1 MNLVDDVD
9 LVLPDLR
16 WNPHLFHQTADVI
29 HRVVGSSVQ
38 LVNVE
43 RGVVVEG
50 TARLAFVAGLKV
62 LGGVEAV
69 DGLGHDTGTGGLAH
83 ATRTAKQ
90 EGLCQSVVADGILQG
105 VGDGALTHDG
115 VEGHRPVFSCGYD
128 KIFHIGK
135 LWFQTDK
142 GTTFR
147 CYFREVATFIRF
159 FAFCIENR
167 PIFVPMK
174 MLVLVPKVTGRVMYV
189 FDLVLEQLLGIE
201 YDLTTDFEQF
211 NTFEGSKL
219 HYGMQRLGDEPFVKA
234 VDILFER
241 HIHEQSFRTVEFEGT
256 MAPYAV
262 YGQGNLLPFD
272 VFAAS
277 FFLVSRY
284 EEYLSQVRD
293 QYGRFRAEST
303 WMFENGMMQKPLVNI
318 WALALGNKLKA
329 IYPNLKLKQLKFT
342 FVPTYDVDA
351 AWAYKCKGLYRT
363 LGGFVKDLTS
373 GDRERIR
380 ERHQVLRGKR
390 KDPFD
395 SFDFQFE
402 LQKEFKLKPIY
413 FILCGDYDTNDKN
426 ISIRKPAFQALI
438 KRLGDYADV
447 GIHPSF
453 SSYLDVDKLR
463 MEIDSLSE
471 VLHRPLTKSRQH
483 FLRMN
488 LPRSY
493 QKLIELDI
501 SDDYT
506 MGFASQAGF
515 RAGIADT
522 FRFYDLE
529 NDMVTNLRVHP
540 FALMDG
546 TMRDYLNLDV
556 EASFALATQLV
567 DGVKAVGGTFI
578 YLTHNETLGGEKR
591 WVGWPEMY
599 RQLLEYITKAPEP

>member
-1 MNLVDDVD
+1 
-9 LVLPDLR
+9 
-16 WNPHLFHQTADVI
+16 
-29 HRVVGSSVQ
+29 
-38 LVNVE
+38 
-43 RGVVVEG
+43 
-50 TARLAFVAGLKV
+50 
-62 LGGVEAV
+62 
-69 DGLGHDTGTGGLAH
+69 
-83 ATRTAKQ
+83 
-90 EGLCQSVVADGILQG
+90 
-105 VGDGALTHDG
+105 
-115 VEGHRPVFSCGYD
+115 
-128 KIFHIGK
+128 
-135 LWFQTDK
+135 
-142 GTTFR
+142 
-147 CYFREVATFIRF
+147 
-159 FAFCIENR
+159 
-167 PIFVPMK
+167 MK
-174 MLVLVPKVTGRVMYV
+174 MLILVPKVTGRVMYV
-189 FDLVLEQLLGIE
+189 FDLMFRQLLGLE
-201 YDLTTDFEQF
+201 FELTTSEEQF
-211 NTFEGSKL
+211 VAFEGFKM
-219 HYGMQRLGDEPFVKA
+219 HYGTQRIDDEPFVKA
-234 VDILFER
+234 DELLFER
-241 HIHEQSFRTVEFEGT
+241 HIHEQSFRTVEFEET
-256 MAPYAV
+256 VAPYAM
-262 YGQGNLLPFD
+262 YGSGNLMPFD

-303 WMFENGMMQKPLVNI
+303 WMFENAMLQKPLVNI
-318 WALALGNKLKA
+318 WALALGKRLKA
-329 IYPNLKLKQLKFT
+329 AYPDLPVKKPKFT

-351 AWAYKCKGLYRT
+351 AWAYKHKGLYRT
-363 LGGFVKDLTS
+363 IGGFFNDLAA

-426 ISIRKPAFQALI
+426 ISLRKEAFCNLI
-438 KRLGDYADV
+438 KHLGDYADV
-447 GIHPSF
+447 GVHPSF
-453 SSYLDVDKLR
+453 SSYMNSYKLR
-463 MEIDSLSE
+463 REISNLSE

-515 RAGIADT
+515 RAGVANT
-522 FRFYDLE
+522 FLFYDLE

-556 EASFALATQLV
+556 DASLALAKQLV
-567 DGVKAVGGTFI
+567 DEVKAVGGTFI
-578 YLTHNETLGGEKR
+578 YLTHNETLGGEQR

-599 RQLLEYITKAPEP
+599 RQLLEYITKAPELVEGPV

>member
-1 MNLVDDVD
+1 MI
-9 LVLPDLR
+9 
-16 WNPHLFHQTADVI
+16 FFCTI
-29 HRVVGSSVQ
+29 
-38 LVNVE
+38 
-43 RGVVVEG
+43 
-50 TARLAFVAGLKV
+50 
-62 LGGVEAV
+62 V
-69 DGLGHDTGTGGLAH
+69 DG
-83 ATRTAKQ
+83 
-90 EGLCQSVVADGILQG
+90 
-105 VGDGALTHDG
+105 
-115 VEGHRPVFSCGYD
+115 
-128 KIFHIGK
+128 
-135 LWFQTDK
+135 
-142 GTTFR
+142 
-147 CYFREVATFIRF
+147 
-159 FAFCIENR
+159 IEI
-167 PIFVPMK
+167 PFIFVPMK
-174 MLVLVPKVTGRVMYV
+174 MLILVPKVTGRVMYV
-189 FDLVLEQLLGIE
+189 FDLMLRQLLGLE
-201 YDLTTDFEQF
+201 FDLTTSEEQF
-211 NTFEGSKL
+211 VAFEGYKM
-219 HYGMQRLGDEPFVKA
+219 HYGTQRIDDEPFVKA
-234 VDILFER
+234 DELLFER
-241 HIHEQSFRTVEFEGT
+241 HIHEQSFRTVGFEGT
-256 MAPYAV
+256 VAPYAV
-262 YGQGNLLPFD
+262 FGNGNLMPFD

-303 WMFENGMMQKPLVNI
+303 WMFENDMLQKPLVNI
-318 WALALGNKLKA
+318 WALALGKRLQA
-329 IYPNLKLKQLKFT
+329 VYPDLPIKNPKFT
-342 FVPTYDVDA
+342 FVPTYDIDA
-351 AWAYKCKGLYRT
+351 AWSYKHKGVYRT
-363 LGGFVKDLTS
+363 VGGFLKDLAS

-402 LQKEFKLKPIY
+402 LQKAFKLKPIY
-413 FILCGDYDTNDKN
+413 FILCGNYDTNDKN
-426 ISIRKPAFQALI
+426 ISLRKEAFRNLI
-438 KRLGDYADV
+438 KHLGDYADV

-453 SSYLDVDKLR
+453 SSYLDIDKMR
-463 MEIDSLSE
+463 TEISNLSE

-540 FALMDG
+540 FALMAG

-556 EASFALATQLV
+556 ETSLALAKQLV
-567 DGVKAVGGTFI
+567 DEVKAVGGTFI

-599 RQLLEYITKAPEP
+599 RQLLTYIYT

>member
-1 MNLVDDVD
+1 MA
-9 LVLPDLR
+9 
-16 WNPHLFHQTADVI
+16 LFFTY
-29 HRVVGSSVQ
+29 
-38 LVNVE
+38 LY
-43 RGVVVEG
+43 
-50 TARLAFVAGLKV
+50 
-62 LGGVEAV
+62 
-69 DGLGHDTGTGGLAH
+69 
-83 ATRTAKQ
+83 TRK
-90 EGLCQSVVADGILQG
+90 EK
-105 VGDGALTHDG
+105 
-115 VEGHRPVFSCGYD
+115 P
-128 KIFHIGK
+128 
-135 LWFQTDK
+135 
-142 GTTFR
+142 
-147 CYFREVATFIRF
+147 
-159 FAFCIENR
+159 

-174 MLVLVPKVTGRVMYV
+174 MLVLVPKVTGRVMYT
-189 FDLVLEQLLGIE
+189 FDLMLSQLLGVE
-201 YDLTTDFEQF
+201 YDLTADVEQF
-211 NTFEGSKL
+211 MAFEGPKL
-219 HYGMQRLGDEPFVKA
+219 HYGPQRHGDEPFVKA
-234 VDILFER
+234 VALLFER
-241 HIHEQSFRTVEFEGT
+241 HIHEQSFRTVAFEGT
-256 MAPYAV
+256 VAPYAV
-262 YGQGNLLPFD
+262 YGQGNLMPFD
-272 VFAAS
+272 VFSAS

-293 QYGRFRAEST
+293 QYGRFRAESS
-303 WMFENGMMQKPLVNI
+303 WMFENGLLQKPLVNI
-318 WALALGNKLKA
+318 WTLALGQCLQKL
-329 IYPNLKLKQLKFT
+329 YPDLPIKRKKFE

-363 LGGFVKDLTS
+363 VGGFLKDLAS
-373 GDRERIR
+373 GDRDRIR

-426 ISIRKPAFQALI
+426 ISIRKAPFQSLI

-453 SSYLDVDKLR
+453 SSYLNVEKMR
-463 MEIDSLSE
+463 KEINGLSE

-529 NDMVTNLRVHP
+529 NDMVTNLLVHP

-556 EASFALATQLV
+556 EASLKLAKQLV
-567 DGVKAVGGTFI
+567 DEVKAVGGTFI
-578 YLTHNETLGGEKR
+578 YLTHNETLGGEQR

-599 RQLLEYITKAPEP
+599 RRLLDYIVQ

>member
-1 MNLVDDVD
+1 MYAMEL
-9 LVLPDLR
+9 L
-16 WNPHLFHQTADVI
+16 
-29 HRVVGSSVQ
+29 
-38 LVNVE
+38 
-43 RGVVVEG
+43 
-50 TARLAFVAGLKV
+50 
-62 LGGVEAV
+62 LG
-69 DGLGHDTGTGGLAH
+69 
-83 ATRTAKQ
+83 
-90 EGLCQSVVADGILQG
+90 
-105 VGDGALTHDG
+105 
-115 VEGHRPVFSCGYD
+115 
-128 KIFHIGK
+128 
-135 LWFQTDK
+135 
-142 GTTFR
+142 
-147 CYFREVATFIRF
+147 
-159 FAFCIENR
+159 
-167 PIFVPMK
+167 
-174 MLVLVPKVTGRVMYV
+174 
-189 FDLVLEQLLGIE
+189 QLLGLE
-201 YDLTTDFEQF
+201 FDCTVDAEQF
-211 NTFEGSKL
+211 NAYEGPKMQ
-219 HYGMQRLGDEPFVKA
+219 YGSQRQGEAPFVKA
-234 VDILFER
+234 VDLLFER
-241 HIHEQSFRTVEFEGT
+241 HIHEQSFRTVDFEGT
-256 MAPYAV
+256 VAPYAV

-303 WMFENGMMQKPLVNI
+303 WMFENDMLQKPLVDI
-318 WALALGNKLKA
+318 WTLALGSRLQA
-329 IYPNLKLKQLKFT
+329 VYPDLPIKKRTFT
-342 FVPTYDVDA
+342 FIPTYDVDA
-351 AWAYKCKGLYRT
+351 AWAYKSKGVYRT
-363 LGGFVKDLTS
+363 LGGFIKDLSS

-395 SFDFQFE
+395 SFEFQFE

-413 FILCGDYDTNDKN
+413 FILCGEYDTNDKN
-426 ISIRKPAFQALI
+426 ISIRKAAFRSLI
-438 KRLGDYADV
+438 KTLGDHADV

-453 SSYLDVDKLR
+453 SSYLDIDKLR
-463 MEIDSLSE
+463 KEINSLSE

-546 TMRDYLNLDV
+546 TMRDYLNLDL
-556 EASFALATQLV
+556 EASYALTTQLI
-567 DGVKAVGGTFI
+567 DEVKAVGGTFI
-578 YLTHNETLGGEKR
+578 YLTHNETLGGEQR

-599 RQLLEYITKAPEP
+599 RRMLEYITKAPEPVEGQI

>member
-1 MNLVDDVD
+1 MYAMEL
-9 LVLPDLR
+9 L
-16 WNPHLFHQTADVI
+16 
-29 HRVVGSSVQ
+29 
-38 LVNVE
+38 
-43 RGVVVEG
+43 
-50 TARLAFVAGLKV
+50 
-62 LGGVEAV
+62 LG
-69 DGLGHDTGTGGLAH
+69 
-83 ATRTAKQ
+83 
-90 EGLCQSVVADGILQG
+90 
-105 VGDGALTHDG
+105 
-115 VEGHRPVFSCGYD
+115 
-128 KIFHIGK
+128 
-135 LWFQTDK
+135 
-142 GTTFR
+142 
-147 CYFREVATFIRF
+147 
-159 FAFCIENR
+159 
-167 PIFVPMK
+167 
-174 MLVLVPKVTGRVMYV
+174 
-189 FDLVLEQLLGIE
+189 QLLGLE
-201 YDLTTDFEQF
+201 FDCTVDAEQF
-211 NTFEGSKL
+211 NAYEGPKMQ
-219 HYGMQRLGDEPFVKA
+219 YGSQRQGEAPFVKA
-234 VDILFER
+234 VDLLFER
-241 HIHEQSFRTVEFEGT
+241 HIHEQSFRTVDFEGT
-256 MAPYAV
+256 VAPYAV

-303 WMFENGMMQKPLVNI
+303 WMFENDMLQKPLVDI
-318 WALALGNKLKA
+318 WTLALGSRLQA
-329 IYPNLKLKQLKFT
+329 VYPDLPIKKRKFT
-342 FVPTYDVDA
+342 FIPTYDVDA
-351 AWAYKCKGLYRT
+351 AWAYKSKGVYRT
-363 LGGFVKDLTS
+363 LGGFIKDLSS

-380 ERHQVLRGKR
+380 ERHLVLRGKR

-395 SFDFQFE
+395 SFEFQFE

-413 FILCGDYDTNDKN
+413 FILCGEYDTNDKN
-426 ISIRKPAFQALI
+426 ISIRKAAFRSLI
-438 KRLGDYADV
+438 KTLGDHADV

-453 SSYLDVDKLR
+453 SSYLDIDKLR
-463 MEIDSLSE
+463 KEINSLSE

-546 TMRDYLNLDV
+546 TMRDYLNLDL
-556 EASFALATQLV
+556 EASYALTTQLI
-567 DGVKAVGGTFI
+567 DEVKAVGGTFI
-578 YLTHNETLGGEKR
+578 YLTHNETLGGEQR

-599 RQLLEYITKAPEP
+599 RRMLEYITKAPEPVEGPI

>member
-1 MNLVDDVD
+1 
-9 LVLPDLR
+9 
-16 WNPHLFHQTADVI
+16 
-29 HRVVGSSVQ
+29 
-38 LVNVE
+38 
-43 RGVVVEG
+43 
-50 TARLAFVAGLKV
+50 
-62 LGGVEAV
+62 
-69 DGLGHDTGTGGLAH
+69 
-83 ATRTAKQ
+83 
-90 EGLCQSVVADGILQG
+90 
-105 VGDGALTHDG
+105 
-115 VEGHRPVFSCGYD
+115 
-128 KIFHIGK
+128 
-135 LWFQTDK
+135 
-142 GTTFR
+142 
-147 CYFREVATFIRF
+147 
-159 FAFCIENR
+159 
-167 PIFVPMK
+167 MK
-174 MLVLVPKVTGRVMYV
+174 MLILVPKVTGRVMYV
-189 FDLVLEQLLGIE
+189 FDLMLRQLLGFE
-201 YDLTTDFEQF
+201 YDLTSDEEQF
-211 NTFEGSKL
+211 KTFEGPRL
-219 HYGMQRLGDEPFVKA
+219 HYGSQRLGDEPYVKS
-234 VDILFER
+234 VELLFER

-256 MAPYAV
+256 VAPYAV
-262 YGQGNLLPFD
+262 YGQGNLMPFD

-303 WMFENGMMQKPLVNI
+303 WMYENEMLQKPLVNI
-318 WALALGNKLKA
+318 WAIALGQRLKTA
-329 IYPNLKLKQLKFT
+329 YPGLPVKKPKFS

-351 AWAYKCKGLYRT
+351 AWAYKHKGIYRT
-363 LGGFVKDLTS
+363 VGGFFKDLS
-373 GDRERIR
+373 AGDRERLS

-395 SFDFQFE
+395 SFGFQLE
-402 LQKEFKLKPIY
+402 LQKEFNLKPIY
-413 FILCGDYDTNDKN
+413 FILCGEYDTNDKN
-426 ISIRKPAFQALI
+426 ISIRKPAFQSLI

-453 SSYLDVDKLR
+453 SSYLDSKKLQQ
-463 MEIDSLSE
+463 EIKNLSE

-546 TMRDYLNLDV
+546 TMRDYLNLDL
-556 EASFALATQLV
+556 EASLALAKQLV
-567 DGVKAVGGTFI
+567 DEVKAVGGIFI
-578 YLTHNETLGGEKR
+578 YLTHNETLGGEQR

-599 RQLLEYITKAPEP
+599 RQLLEYITKVPEP

>member
-1 MNLVDDVD
+1 
-9 LVLPDLR
+9 
-16 WNPHLFHQTADVI
+16 
-29 HRVVGSSVQ
+29 
-38 LVNVE
+38 
-43 RGVVVEG
+43 
-50 TARLAFVAGLKV
+50 
-62 LGGVEAV
+62 
-69 DGLGHDTGTGGLAH
+69 
-83 ATRTAKQ
+83 
-90 EGLCQSVVADGILQG
+90 
-105 VGDGALTHDG
+105 
-115 VEGHRPVFSCGYD
+115 
-128 KIFHIGK
+128 
-135 LWFQTDK
+135 
-142 GTTFR
+142 
-147 CYFREVATFIRF
+147 
-159 FAFCIENR
+159 
-167 PIFVPMK
+167 MK
-174 MLVLVPKVTGRVMYV
+174 MLILVPKITERVVYV
-189 FDLVLEQLLGIE
+189 FDLMLSQLLGVE
-201 YDLTTDFEQF
+201 FDLTTDAERF
-211 NTFEGSKL
+211 KAYDDPKM
-219 HYGMQRLGDEPFVKA
+219 HYGPQRIEDEVFVKS
-234 VDILFER
+234 VDLLFER
-241 HIHEQSFRTVEFEGT
+241 HIHEQSFRTVTFEGT
-256 MAPYAV
+256 VAPYAV
-262 YGQGNLLPFD
+262 YGQGNLMPFD

-293 QYGRFRAEST
+293 QYGRFRAESS

-318 WALALGNKLKA
+318 WAMALCSRLQSAFPEMPVKER
-329 IYPNLKLKQLKFT
+329 KFI

-363 LGGFVKDLTS
+363 VGGFLKDLAA
-373 GDRERIR
+373 GDRDRIR

-426 ISIRKPAFQALI
+426 ISIRKPSFQALI
-438 KRLGDYADV
+438 KQLGDYADV

-453 SSYLDVDKLR
+453 SSYLDVEKLR
-463 MEIDSLSE
+463 NEIERLSE

-546 TMRDYLNLDV
+546 TMRDYLDLDV
-556 EASFALATQLV
+556 EQSYALATQLI
-567 DGVKAVGGTFI
+567 DEVKSVGGTFI
-578 YLTHNETLGGEKR
+578 YLTHNETLGGENR

-599 RQLLEYITKAPEP
+599 RRMLEYIAQ

>member
-1 MNLVDDVD
+1 
-9 LVLPDLR
+9 
-16 WNPHLFHQTADVI
+16 
-29 HRVVGSSVQ
+29 
-38 LVNVE
+38 
-43 RGVVVEG
+43 
-50 TARLAFVAGLKV
+50 
-62 LGGVEAV
+62 
-69 DGLGHDTGTGGLAH
+69 
-83 ATRTAKQ
+83 
-90 EGLCQSVVADGILQG
+90 
-105 VGDGALTHDG
+105 
-115 VEGHRPVFSCGYD
+115 
-128 KIFHIGK
+128 
-135 LWFQTDK
+135 
-142 GTTFR
+142 
-147 CYFREVATFIRF
+147 
-159 FAFCIENR
+159 
-167 PIFVPMK
+167 MK
-174 MLVLVPKVTGRVMYV
+174 MLVLVPRITGRVMYV
-189 FDLVLEQLLGIE
+189 FELILSQFLGID
-201 YDLTTDFEQF
+201 YDFTTDADTFKA
-211 NTFEGSKL
+211 FEGPKL
-219 HYGMQRLGDEPFVKA
+219 HYGPQRLGDEPFVNA
-234 VDILFER
+234 GELLFER
-241 HIHEQSFRTVEFEGT
+241 HIHEQSFRSAPYEGT
-256 MAPYAV
+256 VAPFAV
-262 YGQGNLLPFD
+262 FGNGNLMPFD

-293 QYGRFRAEST
+293 QYGRFRADSS
-303 WMFENGMMQKPLVNI
+303 WMYENGMLQKPLVNI
-318 WALALGNKLKA
+318 WAKCLGNKLKEY
-329 IYPNLKLKQLKFT
+329 YPDLPVKQPKFT

-351 AWAYKCKGLYRT
+351 AWAYKNKGVYRT
-363 LGGFVKDLTS
+363 LGGFLKDLAE
-373 GDRERIR
+373 GDKARIR

-402 LQKEFKLKPIY
+402 LQKEFKLRPIY

-426 ISIRKPAFQALI
+426 ISIRKLEFQALI
-438 KRLGDYADV
+438 KHLGDYADV

-453 SSYLDVDKLR
+453 SSYLDIEKLR
-463 MEIDSLSE
+463 MEIDRLSE

-556 EASFALATQLV
+556 EASLQLAKQLV
-567 DGVKAVGGTFI
+567 DEVKAVGGTFI
-578 YLTHNETLGGEKR
+578 YLTHNETLGGEQR

-599 RQLLEYITKAPEP
+599 RQLIEYIML

>member
-1 MNLVDDVD
+1 
-9 LVLPDLR
+9 
-16 WNPHLFHQTADVI
+16 
-29 HRVVGSSVQ
+29 
-38 LVNVE
+38 
-43 RGVVVEG
+43 
-50 TARLAFVAGLKV
+50 
-62 LGGVEAV
+62 
-69 DGLGHDTGTGGLAH
+69 
-83 ATRTAKQ
+83 
-90 EGLCQSVVADGILQG
+90 
-105 VGDGALTHDG
+105 
-115 VEGHRPVFSCGYD
+115 
-128 KIFHIGK
+128 
-135 LWFQTDK
+135 
-142 GTTFR
+142 
-147 CYFREVATFIRF
+147 
-159 FAFCIENR
+159 
-167 PIFVPMK
+167 MK
-174 MLVLVPKVTGRVMYV
+174 MLVLVPKVTGRVMYAME
-189 FDLVLEQLLGIE
+189 LLLGQLLGLE
-201 YDLTTDFEQF
+201 FDCTVDAEQF
-211 NTFEGSKL
+211 NAYEGPKMQ
-219 HYGMQRLGDEPFVKA
+219 YGSQRQGEAPFVKA
-234 VDILFER
+234 VDLLFER
-241 HIHEQSFRTVEFEGT
+241 HIHEQSFRTVDFEGT
-256 MAPYAV
+256 VAPYAV

-303 WMFENGMMQKPLVNI
+303 WMFENDMLQKPLVDI
-318 WALALGNKLKA
+318 WTLALGARLQA
-329 IYPNLKLKQLKFT
+329 VYPDLPIKKRKFT
-342 FVPTYDVDA
+342 FIPTYDVDA
-351 AWAYKCKGLYRT
+351 AWAYKSKGVYRT
-363 LGGFVKDLTS
+363 LGGFIKDLSS

-395 SFDFQFE
+395 SFEFQFE

-426 ISIRKPAFQALI
+426 ISIRKAAFRSLI
-438 KRLGDYADV
+438 KTLGDHADV

-453 SSYLDVDKLR
+453 SSYLDIDKLR
-463 MEIDSLSE
+463 KEINSLSE

-515 RAGIADT
+515 RAGIADS

-546 TMRDYLNLDV
+546 TMRDYLNLDL
-556 EASFALATQLV
+556 EASYALTTQLI
-567 DGVKAVGGTFI
+567 DEVKAVGGTFI
-578 YLTHNETLGGEKR
+578 YLTHNETLGGEQR

-599 RQLLEYITKAPEP
+599 RRMLEYITKAPEPVEGQI

>member
-1 MNLVDDVD
+1 
-9 LVLPDLR
+9 
-16 WNPHLFHQTADVI
+16 
-29 HRVVGSSVQ
+29 
-38 LVNVE
+38 
-43 RGVVVEG
+43 
-50 TARLAFVAGLKV
+50 
-62 LGGVEAV
+62 
-69 DGLGHDTGTGGLAH
+69 
-83 ATRTAKQ
+83 
-90 EGLCQSVVADGILQG
+90 
-105 VGDGALTHDG
+105 
-115 VEGHRPVFSCGYD
+115 
-128 KIFHIGK
+128 
-135 LWFQTDK
+135 
-142 GTTFR
+142 
-147 CYFREVATFIRF
+147 
-159 FAFCIENR
+159 
-167 PIFVPMK
+167 MK
-174 MLVLVPKVTGRVMYV
+174 MLILVSKVTGRVMYI
-189 FDLVLEQLLGIE
+189 FDLMLRQLLGLE
-201 YDLTTDFEQF
+201 YDLTTDAEQF
-211 NTFEGSKL
+211 KVYDGPKL
-219 HYGMQRLGDEPFVKA
+219 HYGSQRIGDEAFVKS
-234 VDILFER
+234 VDLLFER
-241 HIHEQSFRTVEFEGT
+241 HILEQSFRTVTFDDTE
-256 MAPYAV
+256 APFAV
-262 YGQGNLLPFD
+262 YGNGNLMPFD

-277 FFLVSRY
+277 FFFVSRY

-303 WMFENGMMQKPLVNI
+303 WMFENGMLQKPLVNI
-318 WALALGNKLKA
+318 WTLALGQRLQA
-329 IYPNLKLKQLKFT
+329 IYPNLPIKKREFT

-351 AWAYKCKGLYRT
+351 AWAYKYKGLYRT
-363 LGGFVKDLTS
+363 IGGFFKDLAA
-373 GDRERIR
+373 GDRERIH

-402 LQKEFKLKPIY
+402 LQKEFKIKPIY

-453 SSYLDVDKLR
+453 SSYLDIDKLR
-463 MEIDSLSE
+463 KEIDNLSE

-501 SDDYT
+501 SDEYT

-546 TMRDYLNLDV
+546 TMRDYLDLDV
-556 EASFALATQLV
+556 EASYSLATRLI
-567 DGVKAVGGTFI
+567 DEVKTIGGTFI
-578 YLTHNETLGGEKR
+578 YLTHNETLGGEQR

-599 RQLLEYITKAPEP
+599 RRMLEYLTQ